1 MKIHN
6 LFRICSTMLPEILGS
21 VIGERRSGFASGRR
35 RRTLQGNSRN
45 ECKNPLDLGTAQ
57 PTASDFVIERKIN
70 EKASLNRNGDKRI
83 DDRSAAAFGC
93 TAHHPGS
100 QN

>member
-1 MKIHN
+1 M
-6 LFRICSTMLPEILGS
+6 GS
-21 VIGERRSGFASGRR
+21 VRFTRDSQHSGLPLHVNENPQSFPNFFDNASQKARVD
-35 RRTLQGNSRN
+35 
-45 ECKNPLDLGTAQ
+45 KPLSADPGTAQ

-70 EKASLNRNGDKRI
+70 EKASSNRNGDKRI

>member
-1 MKIHN
+1 M
-6 LFRICSTMLPEILGS
+6 S
-21 VIGERRSGFASGRR
+21 VAPVSRPAAAGERFREIHGK
-35 RRTLQGNSRN
+35 